1 LQNKKVIMAYLA
13 ADIGGTKTHL
23 ILYSDVGCLK
33 DQKYKSHSYPDL
45 ESILKDFIKGC
56 DQRIEKACFA
66 IAGPIQNQ
74 KCTATNLPWVID
86 AKIIEKELKIAKVSL
101 INDLEANAYGLST
114 LGGEDLCIINEGDPY
129 IGGNLALI
137 SAGTGLG
144 EAGLY
149 SDGKSI
155 HPFASEGGHVD
166 FGPRDDI
173 EVQLFK
179 HLHSKYGHVSYER
192 ILSGYGFFELYL
204 FYTTVLGFPKCSKVE
219 NRQKESDPSA
229 IISEE
234 GLSKRDKTCDL
245 ILDRFVSIYGAEA
258 GNFALKILSTGGLY
272 VGGGIA
278 PKILERI
285 KNGLFLD
292 SFVKKGRFEGLL
304 RKIPIKII
312 LDENTALK
320 GARLYCNK
328 F

>member
-1 LQNKKVIMAYLA
+1 MAYLA

-23 ILYSDVGCLK
+23 ILYNNTTCLK
-33 DQKYKSHSYPDL
+33 DQKYKSHSYPNL
-45 ESILKDFIKGC
+45 ETILKDFTKGF
-56 DQRIEKACFA
+56 DKPIEKACFA

-74 KCTATNLPWVID
+74 KCNATNLPWIID
-86 AKIIEKELKIAKVSL
+86 AKVIEKELNIGKVSL
-101 INDLEANAYGLST
+101 INDLEANAYGIST
-114 LGGEDLCIINEGDPY
+114 LNKDSFYILNEGDPR
-129 IGGNLALI
+129 IGGNQALI

-149 SDGKSI
+149 SDGKNI

-166 FGPRDDI
+166 FGPRDDVEI
-173 EVQLFK
+173 ELFK
-179 HLHSKYGHVSYER
+179 YLHSKYGHVSYER
-192 ILSGYGFFELYL
+192 ILSGHGFFELYL
-204 FYTTVLGFPKCSKVE
+204 FYTSVLGFSKCPKVE
-219 NRQKESDPSA
+219 NREKESDPSA

-258 GNFALKILSTGGLY
+258 GNFALKLLSLGGLY

-285 KNGLFLD
+285 KEGPFLD
-292 SFVKKGRFEGLL
+292 SFIKKGRFEGLL

-312 LDENTALK
+312 LDENTALS
-320 GARLYCNK
+320 GAKLYCSK
-328 F
+328 M